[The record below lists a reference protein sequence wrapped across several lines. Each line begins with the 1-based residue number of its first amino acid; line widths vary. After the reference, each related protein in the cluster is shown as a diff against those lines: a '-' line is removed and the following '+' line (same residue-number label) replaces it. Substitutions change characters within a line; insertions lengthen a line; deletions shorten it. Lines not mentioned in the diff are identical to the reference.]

1 MMKNLILFIA
11 LSLFSGSSLFSQKSD
26 IMREYF
32 MKPLIEEIKAELP
45 YTKPKITDEL
55 IFKSLVRAV
64 NDCEDCFKIL
74 GAYHSEVSIN
84 SQKSKSENNPY
95 QINFA
100 DYISVGGYY
109 PERYISNFI
118 RSRSYGDE
126 FDPSIKDFKIFKKTE
141 SARLKEA
148 GIKKKDAQEIVYNKL
163 IDKRKQLGAL
173 LAKIYVKYDYKV
185 NLSNSI
191 KERYPEL
198 YKGTQYNMNKE
209 QAKLLEEK
217 ISPNFNSLDNM
228 LIFQR
233 YTTKVNSA
241 EENEM
246 VKEKIIKDSLVEIIE
261 HGGQRSDGWTFIFPK
276 LNEKHFK
283 DRVETLK
290 RYFPFLNRFRKADW
304 PFAKDRILKLW
315 YGDLETAFA
324 LENFLEVCGTN
335 VPSKEAF
342 LEDEKKLKSL
352 MEEYRNVL
360 YNKTGLFV
368 KEFEPLFDNIV
379 NNYYGIQKE
388 NLKEIRKQQANLV
401 KKELSEKG
409 GLLRSKRYFKINKQ
423 GKFDV
428 YYFSPS
434 LSLTRDI
441 NQSEYGGSYEKTS
454 NNTYKIV
461 LQDKKT
467 GIKLPEFE
475 ARVSSDG
482 KKLYLGEDK
491 VPYKYDDPDES
502 YCLFEK
508 QEPIDAGFWRS
519 SDGNESFTTIGG
531 ATWSSSIT
539 GGITGSGY
547 LYKVSANKYAFVIF
561 DTSWNGK
568 LENNLVII
576 TTANNCNTIYYG
588 KGKKKMV
595 YSK

>member
-1 MMKNLILFIA
+1 MKNLILFIA
-11 LSLFSGSSLFSQKSD
+11 LSLFSGASLFSQKSD
-26 IMREYF
+26 ITREYF
-32 MKPLIEEIKAELP
+32 MKPLIEEIKAESP

-74 GAYHSEVSIN
+74 VRSIN
-84 SQKSKSENNPY
+84 PQKSKSENNPY

-100 DYISVGGYY
+100 DYISVDGYY

-141 SARLKEA
+141 SARLKEV

-198 YKGTQYNMNKE
+198 YKGTQYNMTKE

-261 HGGQRSDGWTFIFPK
+261 HGQRSDGWTFIFPK

-290 RYFPFLNRFRKADW
+290 KYFPFLKRFRKADW

-342 LEDEKKLKSL
+342 LQDEKKLQIL
-352 MEEYRNVL
+352 IEEYRNVI
-360 YNKTGLFV
+360 YNTTGLFV
-368 KEFEPLFDNIV
+368 SGFEPLFDNIV
-379 NNYYGIQKE
+379 NNHYGIQKE
-388 NLKEIRKQQANLV
+388 KLKEIRKQQANLV

-441 NQSEYGGSYEKTS
+441 NQSEYDGSYEKTS

-482 KKLYLGEDK
+482 KKLYMGEDK
-491 VPYKYDDPDES
+491 IPYKLRNLNEANCLYDKEG
-502 YCLFEK
+502 L
-508 QEPIDAGFWRS
+508 WRS
-519 SDGNESFTTIGG
+519 TDGKESFSG
-531 ATWSSSIT
+531 AIWKSSIT
-539 GGITGSGY
+539 GGISATGEVY
-547 LYKVSANKYAFVIF
+547 EISANKYAFVIF